1 MTTRQIDNCWLRV
14 TGYIVK
20 RQVGE
25 VCPLPCVWIKGHLS
39 RSRRNG
45 DGQVIEADE
54 NVRVYQNLNTLIGEL
69 ALAKSGQLSPGI
81 PCL

>member
-1 MTTRQIDNCWLRV
+1 GGLSFALCLD
-14 TGYIVK
+14 
-20 RQVGE
+20 
-25 VCPLPCVWIKGHLS
+25 KGHLS

-45 DGQVIEADE
+45 DGQVSEADE
-54 NVRVYQNLNTLIGEL
+54 SVRVYQNLNTLIGEL